1 MKRILLTIG
10 AIILLYTS
18 AYGWGR
24 KEHAAVAKIAENHLT
39 PKAKEHLYKYMH
51 RRSIVYYSCY
61 ADDYQP
67 LYIDLGWEPSN
78 YRRMAMFPHT
88 YCVDENCK
96 PPRSNRDGDKYIK
109 NCLYYI
115 DTWAKELKEN
125 HAKMNDSVRLTHLAL
140 IVHAVGDM
148 HCPVHIRLHNDTSLG
163 VYKVKYG
170 NKQMDFHRLWDAG
183 LVGATNPWSYSDLA
197 QILDTSSEAEIAEIC
212 KGDVFDWGE
221 DAARIATPLR
231 NYKPDEVINKPE
243 FMRKHLPTGELLI
256 RKAGYRL
263 AKVLN
268 EIFE

>member
-1 MKRILLTIG
+1 MKRILLTIC
-10 AIILLYTS
+10 AITLLCTS
-18 AYGWGR
+18 AYCWGR
-24 KEHAAVAKIAENHLT
+24 KEHAAVAKIAERHLT
-39 PKAKEHLYKYMH
+39 EKAKKHLYKYMH

-88 YCVDENCK
+88 YCVDENYK

-115 DTWAKELKEN
+115 DAWAKELKEN

-148 HCPVHIRLHNDTSLG
+148 HCPVHIRLHDDTTLG
-163 VYKVKYG
+163 IYKVMYG
-170 NKQMDFHRLWDAG
+170 NKKTDFHRLWDAG
-183 LVGATNPWSYSDLA
+183 LVGATHPWSYTDMAALFD
-197 QILDTSSEAEIAEIC
+197 IYNKREIAKFC
-212 KGDVFDWGE
+212 KGDIFEWGKE
-221 DAARIATPLR
+221 VAIVSFPMREYREGAKIDEIAYR
-231 NYKPDEVINKPE
+231 HRYQQVGE
-243 FMRKHLPTGELLI
+243 ELLT
-256 RKAGYRL
+256 KAGYRL

-268 EIFE
+268 EILK

>member
-1 MKRILLTIG
+1 MKRFLILCAVATLTC
-10 AIILLYTS
+10 TS
-18 AYGWGR
+18 VYGWGR

-39 PKAKEHLYKYMH
+39 PKAKEHLHKYMY
-51 RRSIVYYSCY
+51 RRSIVYYACY

-115 DTWAKELKEN
+115 DTWAKELKAD

-140 IVHAVGDM
+140 IVHAMGDM
-148 HCPVHIRLHNDTSLG
+148 HCPVHIRLPEDTTLG
-163 VYKVKYG
+163 IYKVQYG
-170 NKQMDFHRLWDAG
+170 KKKIDFHRLWDAG
-183 LVGATNPWSYSDLA
+183 FVGATQPWSYTDLA
-197 QILDTSSEAEIAEIC
+197 QMLDTSTETEIAEIV

-221 DAARIATPLR
+221 DAARTALPLR
-231 NYKPDEVINKPE
+231 VYGPDAVIDKPE
-243 FMRKHLPTGELLI
+243 FMRKHLDTGELLI